1 MYPTFPGIQV
11 ILYKILSV
19 QAPAK
24 KPFLCSAKVNE
35 LKKIKVG
42 AVSYLN
48 TKPMMYG
55 MKSEA
60 FLQEHELVPDYPAK
74 VADMLK
80 SGAVDVGLV
89 PVALLHDLP
98 RYYIVSDYCI
108 ASDYEVA
115 SVCLFSEV
123 PVNQITTVYLD
134 YQSRTSVALA
144 KVLMKEF
151 WGINPLLI
159 DAKDESYR
167 TKINGTTAAVVIGDR
182 ALEQRRLSTYIY
194 DLANEWRVMT
204 SLPFVFAVWVSL
216 KPMSEEWIQK
226 FNEANAAGMQRLDEI
241 AEEQKFSSYDLKK
254 YYTNNINYVLDD
266 EKRKGMN
273 RFLEFLNV

>member
-1 MYPTFPGIQV
+1 MSE
-11 ILYKILSV
+11 KH
-19 QAPAK
+19 
-24 KPFLCSAKVNE
+24 
-35 LKKIKVG
+35 KIKVG

-55 MKSEA
+55 MQSEA
-60 FLQEHELVPDYPAK
+60 FLETHELIPDYPAK

-98 RYYIVSDYCI
+98 QYYIVSDYCI

-123 PVNQITTVYLD
+123 PVKDLTTVYLD

-151 WGINPLLI
+151 WGINPILV

-167 TKINGTTAAVVIGDR
+167 TKISGTTGAVVIGDR

-194 DLANEWRVMT
+194 DLANEWRAMT

-216 KPMSEEWIQK
+216 KPMSEEWIK
-226 FNEANAAGMQRLDEI
+226 TFNAANAAGMQKLDEI
-241 AEEQKFSSYDLKK
+241 AEEQKYSNYDLKK
-254 YYTNNINYVLDD
+254 YYTNNINYVLDE
-266 EKRKGMN
+266 EKRKGMK
-273 RFLEFLNV
+273 RFLEFLSV